1 MAKFNELL
9 IFRDTFY
16 LGWTLWQG
24 TQEFRYFSEQIS
36 FDQANDVCKA
46 EGGTLAI
53 DNTLQK
59 HLFLRRWIFNTILD
73 ARGVWIGGF
82 YVGRPGVVS
91 WLDRSATELELDVL
105 QRQLLP
111 RDGTLS
117 EPCLVIRVRDS
128 R

>member
-1 MAKFNELL
+1 MLL
-9 IFRDTFY
+9 GYFPPCATPTPF
-16 LGWTLWQG
+16 LGWTLWKG

-36 FDQANDVCKA
+36 FDQASDACQA
-46 EGGTLAI
+46 EGGTLVI
-53 DNTLQK
+53 DNTLEK

-91 WLDRSATELELDVL
+91 WFDASATESELDVL

-117 EPCLVIRVRDS
+117 EPCLAIRVRDS

>member
-1 MAKFNELL
+1 M
-9 IFRDTFY
+9 
-16 LGWTLWQG
+16 WQG
-24 TQEFRYFSEQIS
+24 ALEFRYFSEQVS
-36 FDQANDVCKA
+36 FDQASDACEA
-46 EGGTLAI
+46 EGGTLVI
-53 DNTLQK
+53 DNTLEK

-91 WLDRSATELELDVL
+91 WLDESATESELDVL

-111 RDGTLS
+111 KDGTLS
-117 EPCLVIRVRDS
+117 EPCLAILVRDS